1 MTKEEK
7 ELLLKDLCAR
17 LPYGVKAH
25 IEHDTFYDE
34 IEPYDGT
41 VDTNTINDLLRNEK
55 LEVKP
60 YLRPISSMT
69 KEEKEEIKCRW
80 VFTERCWD
88 ENDIADINNR
98 GMVEICDIPSF
109 INWLI
114 SNYFD
119 YNGLIQMGL
128 ALEAPEGMYKDIY
141 VDLADGKDKT
151 VKTTYDGHGN
161 IVKQEIK

>member
-1 MTKEEK
+1 MTQEEK

-41 VDTNTINDLLRNEK
+41 VDTNTINDLLHNEK
-55 LEVKP
+55 LEVRP
-60 YLRPISSMT
+60 YLRPMSSMT
-69 KEEKEEIKCRW
+69 REEKAYWKYHHRVVGDGIFAIGDTFCIFECFE
-80 VFTERCWD
+80 
-88 ENDIADINNR
+88 
-98 GMVEICDIPSF
+98 
-109 INWLI
+109 WLN
-114 SNYFD
+114 SHHFD
-119 YNGLIQMGL
+119 YGGLIIKGL
-128 ALEAPEGMYKDIY
+128 ALEALDDMYKDVY

-151 VKTTYDGHGN
+151 VVTTYNENGN